1 MSIIVRHGKK
11 GKIADYRLIIDRNV
25 RQTMNQLL
33 SERAR
38 VHINHYDQANIYQ
51 EIGLQYPVGKSR
63 SRQKENE
70 KNNQKI
76 KHSAEQKIMD
86 LLF

>member
-1 MSIIVRHGKK
+1 MEMWDKLWVSC
-11 GKIADYRLIIDRNV
+11 YLNV
-25 RQTMNQLL
+25 PEYT
-33 SERAR
+33 S
-38 VHINHYDQANIYQ
+38 HHYDQANIYQ

-86 LLF
+86 LLFWK